1 MNHKITIEKIIFI
14 FFIIF
19 IICWTFTGCTNATKQ
34 KLPSESSNSTEVLP
48 EYPKEN
54 EDSEKKEI
62 TEMFLTINEKKIE
75 VSLAK
80 NSSVDAL
87 IEILKQG
94 NIVYTAKDYGGFEK
108 VGELGYTL
116 PTNNTQIT
124 TQAGDVILYS
134 GNQIVLFYGSNS
146 WSYTRLGRIN
156 GYSISEL
163 SALLCAGK
171 GNIQVT
177 ISLT

>member
-1 MNHKITIEKIIFI
+1 MSHKLTIEKIIFI
-14 FFIIF
+14 FFITF
-19 IICWTFTGCTNATKQ
+19 IICWTFTGCTNAPKE
-34 KLPSESSNSTEVLP
+34 KLPSENSNPTEALP

-156 GYSISEL
+156 GYSVSEL
-163 SALLCAGK
+163 SSLLCAGK